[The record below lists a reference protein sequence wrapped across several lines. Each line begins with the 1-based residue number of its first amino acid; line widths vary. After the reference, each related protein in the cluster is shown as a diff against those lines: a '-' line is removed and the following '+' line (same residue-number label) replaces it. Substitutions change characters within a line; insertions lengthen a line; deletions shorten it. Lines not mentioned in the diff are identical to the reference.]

1 MRSSEIAPD
10 KALTNLL
17 DRKVV
22 VQISATQSR
31 KIKVYANAE
40 QPQDGLSD
48 EFVSILYNGTL
59 RSRTKPLGIISGN
72 IALAIYCKSNSDGT
86 AKRSRIDSM
95 VEQIVKLVNYKSKSG
110 FFFELDTAN
119 IITPTTVNLTNGY
132 ATTILNVQWHN

>member
-1 MRSSEIAPD
+1 MKSSEIAPD

-48 EFVSILYNGTL
+48 EFVSIFYNGTL

-72 IALAIYCKSNSDGT
+72 IALAIYCKSYSDGT
-86 AKRSRIDSM
+86 AKRNRIDSM
-95 VEQIVKLVNYKSKSG
+95 VEQIVKLVNCKSEAG

-119 IITPTTVNLTNGY
+119 FITPTTVNLTNGY
-132 ATTILNVQWHN
+132 TTTILNVHWHN